1 MWVPHTRSQQP
12 CEPGAR
18 SGPGLTSIS
27 EPAFPKPRVPLSP
40 LWGLLHSA
48 VRVFLGQIQGR
59 KCPRESPRSSQAWE
73 QPSQDAHPT
82 PTHCKAVP
90 HLPAPERDGPEG
102 SAALHTPPHFWDPG
116 PLSIVRTVLLSKG
129 TCNIIAT
136 ESHAHPDQSDQ
147 RRDLLPLRP
156 SHGPSAH
163 RTRTGGCRV
172 WTRGRTDAT
181 HRAGSDPGRQN
192 HEEALKLSLTLLT
205 PGSSCA

>member
-59 KCPRESPRSSQAWE
+59 KCPRESPCSSQAWE

-90 HLPAPERDGPEG
+90 HLPAPESRDGPEG
-102 SAALHTPPHFWDPG
+102 FAALHTPPHFWDPG

-136 ESHAHPDQSDQ
+136 ESHARPRPVGTRDETSSHSD
-147 RRDLLPLRP
+147 RHTAPLLTEPAQEGAE
-156 SHGPSAH
+156 SGPA
-163 RTRTGGCRV
+163 G
-172 WTRGRTDAT
+172 AAQ
-181 HRAGSDPGRQN
+181 RAGSDPGRQN
-192 HEEALKLSLTLLT
+192 QEEALKLSLTLLT

>member
-73 QPSQDAHPT
+73 QPSQDAYPT
-82 PTHCKAVP
+82 PTHCKAAP

-136 ESHAHPDQSDQ
+136 ESHAHPDQSEPETRPPPTPTVTRPLCSQ
-147 RRDLLPLRP
+147 NPHRRVQSLDPRAYRCRP
-156 SHGPSAH
+156 QG
-163 RTRTGGCRV
+163 
-172 WTRGRTDAT
+172 WF
-181 HRAGSDPGRQN
+181 
-192 HEEALKLSLTLLT
+192 
-205 PGSSCA
+205 